1 MAASAASRESKHAP
15 SDASGYLFLYQDE
28 GGGYDDGQRTS
39 VPAVVPRR
47 LNRGLRNMT
56 LLISTVAIIFLASN
70 IYLGLPPYAFSGSG
84 SCPCQ
89 PSRVPQYFQTSP
101 ELWPGATATGKPA
114 FMAQTR
120 VFEPTA
126 AVTFVPNDPLQT
138 SIPIEGMKEGNKSIF
153 KMMGHLSPYSPSPG
167 FGVDEYPIPEGAEI
181 VQIQM
186 LSRHGARYPNPGSDV
201 AGLGERIANASGKF
215 NTKGPLEFL
224 MDWKYELGQDILVPR
239 GRQELFES
247 GVLHSYMYGRLY
259 NPHSKLIVR
268 TTTRDRMLKSAE
280 NWVAGFFGL
289 EWTNN
294 ATIEVIIEAAGFNN
308 SLAGDLN
315 CPNTAK
321 ADYKSPVE
329 AWVEIYLQDG
339 MLLALIRQTGTE
351 TDFIFVATSRF
362 NNMTDGFKWTLA
374 DVYAAQKMCPLETV
388 AYGFSRF
395 CDLFTYEEWQSFSYS
410 VDLSFSSGAAFHSA
424 TGRAVG
430 LGYQQEVIARLKHHT
445 LGYSGSQINT
455 TLDGM
460 KETFPLNQSLYF
472 DFSHDKDIISILTAF
487 GFRQFA
493 EELPADKYPG
503 DHEFTVSHITPFG
516 ARLDIEIIKAHKPLS
531 PARDRYLE
539 GNDTKYI
546 HFVLNQR
553 TIPLGKSFP
562 ECDVNRKDGWC
573 ELDTFLKV
581 QEEMADKAKFD
592 YACFGDYPSLPYGK
606 VTDGAP
612 PS

>member
-39 VPAVVPRR
+39 VPAVVPHR

-56 LLISTVAIIFLASN
+56 LLISTAAIIFLASN
-70 IYLGLPPYAFSGSG
+70 IYLGLPPYAFSDSGSGSGSG

-120 VFEPTA
+120 AFEPTA
-126 AVTFVPNDPLQT
+126 AATFVPNDPLQT
-138 SIPIEGMKEGNKSIF
+138 SIPIEGMTEGNKSIF

-186 LSRHGARYPNPGSDV
+186 LSRHGARYPNPDSDV
-201 AGLGERIANASGKF
+201 AELGGRIANASGKF
-215 NTKGPLEFL
+215 NTKGPLGFL
-224 MDWKYELGQDILVPR
+224 MDWKYELGQDILVPK
-239 GRQELFES
+239 GRQELFDS
-247 GVLHSYMYGRLY
+247 
-259 NPHSKLIVR
+259 
-268 TTTRDRMLKSAE
+268 
-280 NWVAGFFGL
+280 
-289 EWTNN
+289 
-294 ATIEVIIEAAGFNN
+294 EAAGFNN

-321 ADYKSPVE
+321 ADYKSLVE
-329 AWVEIYLQDG
+329 AWVEIYLQN
-339 MLLALIRQTGTE
+339 
-351 TDFIFVATSRF
+351 ATSRF
-362 NNMTDGFKWTLA
+362 NNMTDGFKWILA

-388 AYGFSRF
+388 AYGFS
-395 CDLFTYEEWQSFSYS
+395 
-410 VDLSFSSGAAFHSA
+410 
-424 TGRAVG
+424 
-430 LGYQQEVIARLKHHT
+430 
-445 LGYSGSQINT
+445 YSGSQINT

-493 EELPADKYPG
+493 EKLPADKYPG

-516 ARLDIEIIKAHKPLS
+516 ARLDIEIIKAHKPIS

-592 YACFGDYPSLPYGK
+592 YACFGDYPSLSYGK

>member
-1 MAASAASRESKHAP
+1 MAASSASRETKHAP
-15 SDASGYLFLYQDE
+15 SDVSGYVLLYQDE

-39 VPAVVPRR
+39 VP
-47 LNRGLRNMT
+47 
-56 LLISTVAIIFLASN
+56 TV
-70 IYLGLPPYAFSGSG
+70 
-84 SCPCQ
+84 
-89 PSRVPQYFQTSP
+89 TSP
-101 ELWPGATATGKPA
+101 ELWPGATATGNPA

-120 VFEPTA
+120 AFEPTA
-126 AVTFVPNDPLQT
+126 AATFVPNDPLQT
-138 SIPIEGMKEGNKSIF
+138 SIPIEGMTEGNKSIF

-186 LSRHGARYPNPGSDV
+186 LSRHGARYPNPDSDV
-201 AGLGERIANASGKF
+201 AELGGRIANASGKF
-215 NTKGPLEFL
+215 NTKGPLGFL
-224 MDWKYELGQDILVPR
+224 MDWKYELGQDILVPK
-239 GRQELFES
+239 GRQELFDS

-294 ATIEVIIEAAGFNN
+294 ATIEVIIEAPGFNN

-329 AWVEIYLQDG
+329 AWVEIYLQN
-339 MLLALIRQTGTE
+339 
-351 TDFIFVATSRF
+351 ATSRF

-395 CDLFTYEEWQSFSYS
+395 CDLFTYGEWQSFSYS
-410 VDLSFSSGAAFHSA
+410 IDLSFSSGAAFHSA

-430 LGYQQEVIARLKHHT
+430 LGYQQEVIARLKNHT

-493 EELPADKYPG
+493 EKLPADKYPG

-516 ARLDIEIIKAHKPLS
+516 ARLDIEIIKAHKPIS

>member
-1 MAASAASRESKHAP
+1 MAASSASRETKHAP
-15 SDASGYLFLYQDE
+15 SDLSGYLFLYQDE
-28 GGGYDDGQRTS
+28 GGSYDDGQRTS
-39 VPAVVPRR
+39 VPTVVPRR

-56 LLISTVAIIFLASN
+56 LLISTAAIIFLASN
-70 IYLGLPPYAFSGSG
+70 IYLGLPPYAFSDSDSGSGSG
-84 SCPCQ
+84 SCSCQ

-120 VFEPTA
+120 AFEPTA
-126 AVTFVPNDPLQT
+126 AATFVPNDPLQT
-138 SIPIEGMKEGNKSIF
+138 SIPIEGMKEGNQSIF
-153 KMMGHLSPYSPSPG
+153 KMMGHLSPYFPSPG

-181 VQIQM
+181 VQMQM
-186 LSRHGARYPNPGSDV
+186 LSRHGARYPNPDSDV
-201 AGLGERIANASGKF
+201 AELGGRIANASGKF
-215 NTKGPLEFL
+215 NTKGPLGFL
-224 MDWKYELGQDILVPR
+224 MDWKYELGQDILVPK
-239 GRQELFES
+239 GRQELFDS

-329 AWVEIYLQDG
+329 AWVEIYLQN
-339 MLLALIRQTGTE
+339 
-351 TDFIFVATSRF
+351 ATSRF

-410 VDLSFSSGAAFHSA
+410 IDLSFSSGAAFHSA

-430 LGYQQEVIARLKHHT
+430 LGYQQEVIARLKNHT

-493 EELPADKYPG
+493 EKLPTDKYPG

-516 ARLDIEIIKAHKPLS
+516 ARLDIEIIKAHKPIS

-546 HFVLNQR
+546 HFILNQR

-562 ECDVNRKDGWC
+562 ECDDNRKDGWC

-592 YACFGDYPSLPYGK
+592 YACFGDYPSYPYGK